1 MLCSQVNAVGKLTR
15 CCFIFSTA
23 VRQDKS
29 DRELTGESC
38 KMRFAETGLTRLALK
53 QSQTQVVN
61 LGRNQVQVAHVNA
74 TLGSM

>member
-38 KMRFAETGLTRLALK
+38 KMRFAETGFDPAGFEAE
-53 QSQTQVVN
+53 SN
-61 LGRNQVQVAHVNA
+61 SGC
-74 TLGSM
+74 